1 MEKSQ
6 PILTYS
12 LSFLI
17 LALIFKFLGVIN
29 LANEEILSYTFIFYG
44 LSSVYASMGKNKKLR
59 LFIGSV
65 VFLIGIIFF
74 VMIYFD
80 IFYSSKIIFPS
91 TLLILGISSLMLF
104 LDNTKDKAVLFISL
118 IFILIGI
125 VYSVS
130 VGMMRLDSFIFS
142 FYHILLKYWIIIL
155 IAIIIVAAIRR
166 EDKK

>member
-1 MEKSQ
+1 M
-6 PILTYS
+6 
-12 LSFLI
+12 
-17 LALIFKFLGVIN
+17 IFKFLGVIN

-44 LSSVYASMGKNKKLR
+44 LSSVYASMGKGKKLR
-59 LFIGSV
+59 LFIGTA
-65 VFLIGIIFF
+65 VFLIGIILFI
-74 VMIYFD
+74 MIYFD
-80 IFYSSKIIFPS
+80 MFYSPKIIFPS

-130 VGMMRLDSFIFS
+130 VGMLRLNSFIFS